1 MDVSSSVEIEQES
14 EEGWADGETGELREA
29 GDLPAA
35 GHCGMNRGMREN
47 LRLVSK
53 EVQIST
59 EKCYHGLLPEPYLFF
74 LLGVVCE
81 RKPRSVYV
89 VLRKAQKENAAEL
102 TFSYSE
108 IAEAV
113 VVRRFAK
120 LPDGTSG
127 GEGGGVKAKV

>member
-47 LRLVSK
+47 SQLVSK

-59 EKCYHGLLPEPYLFF
+59 EKCYHGFLPEPYLFF
-74 LLGVVCE
+74 LCGVVCE

-89 VLRKAQKENAAEL
+89 VLCKAQKEHAAEL

-108 IAEAV
+108 IANFLTPTAS
-113 VVRRFAK
+113 AK

-127 GEGGGVKAKV
+127 GKEGGVKAKA